1 MPVCA
6 DDVAEGNNYNFMDTR
21 PINADKTTSVEL
33 ENFCQVEDPQGF
45 PSGEAD
51 NFEVVSRMDFEPDSL
66 SDLMSLWKYSWRAG
80 RDHAFHIVADPAKG
94 LDSQAQSST
103 VNHVARFEV
112 HQGDYAGDFDR
123 VPNEH
128 GILTSRSEITERF
141 KAKMGEIYWYSFRT
155 FIPEDFPVEDNRL
168 VIAQWHASDSDGE
181 ATSPPLTVYYR
192 NGELLVRA
200 RHSNKEIILKDEDT
214 TKVNLYRQENFPRGQ
229 WHDFIFQVKWSY
241 ESDGIVNTWIDGKQV
256 VEYQGGVG
264 YKDEQGPYFKFGA
277 YRDEEYIVDDGHGN
291 SSKVKAT
298 DPYVIY
304 HDDYRRG
311 KSCQD
316 ITD

>member
-1 MPVCA
+1 MEPK
-6 DDVAEGNNYNFMDTR
+6 T
-21 PINADKTTSVEL
+21 INSESSATYPES
-33 ENFCQVEDPQGF
+33 FCQTEDTDDLL
-45 PSGEAD
+45 SVDKD
-51 NFEVVSRMDFEPDSL
+51 NFELVSRMDFEVGSL

-80 RDHAFHIVADPAKG
+80 RDHAFHIVADPIG
-94 LDSQAQSST
+94 VTDSQSPNPT
-103 VNHVARFEV
+103 INHVARFEV
-112 HQGDYAGDFDR
+112 REGDYAGDFDR

-141 KAKMGEIYWYSFRT
+141 KAKMSETYWYSFRT
-155 FIPEDFPVEDNRL
+155 FIPEDFPIEDNRL
-168 VIAQWHASDSDGE
+168 VIAQWHASDEDGE

-192 NGELLVRA
+192 DGDLLIRA
-200 RHSNKEIILKDEDT
+200 RHSDKDKILKDDDT
-214 TKVNLYRQENFPRGQ
+214 IKVNLYRQENFSRGQ

-241 ESDGIVNTWIDGKQV
+241 ETDGMVNMWIDGKQV

-277 YRDEEYIVDDGHGN
+277 YRDEEYMVENAQGHKT
-291 SSKVKAT
+291 KVRAT

-311 KSCQD
+311 KSCRD
-316 ITD
+316 IME